1 MRSGD
6 IGRMRATSLP
16 MSRPCSNTPPSTRA
30 NRDISS
36 SRTSIA
42 CANAATTIARS
53 WRSTKSA
60 ATSTMSTDLLNGL
73 GVTLQG
79 NVIGYYVGAGRR
91 KAPRHGLRLPAPDRQ
106 PPMISRFRRA
116 TKSRSSSST
125 AGSMA
130 GCSYSDNIRFHK
142 RLARSSAVSRPCS
155 TQVSYLRV
163 SDRMGW

>member
-1 MRSGD
+1 MLEYAAKHPREPGHIELSD
-6 IGRMRATSLP
+6 VDRMRERGDDDSQILAVNQVCCYFNYVN
-16 MSRPCSNTPPSTRA
+16 RPA
-30 NRDISS
+30 Q
-36 SRTSIA
+36 
-42 CANAATTIARS
+42 
-53 WRSTKSA
+53 WV
-60 ATSTMSTDLLNGL
+60 

-79 NVIGYYVGAGRR
+79 DVIGYYVGAGRR

-125 AGSMA
+125 AGSIA

-155 TQVSYLRV
+155 TQVS
-163 SDRMGW
+163 